1 MRGLFLTGTD
11 TGVGKTVTAAA
22 LLHGL
27 RSTTPTRYWKPIQT
41 GIEQNDDTA
50 TVLRLTGSESG
61 AVLDKGIRLARPLS
75 PHLSARLSGVRI
87 TVDQLVEM
95 AAAELDGGQW
105 IVEGAG
111 GLLVPINEQE
121 LMADLIAR
129 LALPAVVV
137 ARSTLGTINHTLLTL
152 EALRARSLPIAG
164 VLMVGRNV
172 ENRQAI
178 EDYGRVRVSELP
190 ILTPLTPARLQ
201 EAAAAFDAEA
211 LLQP

>member
-1 MRGLFLTGTD
+1 MRGFFLTGTD

-22 LLHGL
+22 LLHRL
-27 RSTTPTRYWKPIQT
+27 RSTRPTRYWKPIQT
-41 GIEQNDDTA
+41 GIEQDDDTA
-50 TVLRLTGSESG
+50 TVLRLTGCDAG
-61 AVLDKGIRLARPLS
+61 AVLDRGVRLAHPLS
-75 PHLSARLSGVRI
+75 PHLSARLRGIRI
-87 TVDQLVEM
+87 TVDQVVDM
-95 AAAELDGGQW
+95 AASELDGGNW

-129 LALPAVVV
+129 LALPVVVV

-164 VLMVGRNV
+164 VVMVGRNV

-178 EDYGRVRVSELP
+178 EDYGRIPVSELP
-190 ILTPLTPARLQ
+190 ILTPLTPATLQ
-201 EAAAAFDAEA
+201 AAAADFDAGA
-211 LLQP
+211 LL